1 MAIKPEHIKLLEELG
16 RTQFGAALRAY
27 LEDEKESIRDVR
39 NSSSWEDTLGR
50 QMALQT
56 IDRLFNFMKEKTPVV
71 KKKNPYV

>member
-1 MAIKPEHIKLLEELG
+1 MAIKPEHQKLLEELG
-16 RTQFGAALRAY
+16 RTQFGIALRAF

-56 IDRLFNFMKEKTPVV
+56 IDRLFNFMKEKAPVV
-71 KKKNPYV
+71 KKTNPYV